1 MKTKILSLAVIFFL
15 CSNLY
20 SQNITNTLG
29 TNGSFIVKY
38 SADTLLKLKQSN
50 GLLEI
55 ARNFKLLNTS
65 DSLTGVIYKSS
76 NPFMHNFHA
85 SGTYGKNTF
94 LGIDAGNFTMA
105 NNSDMFDASYNTG
118 IGENSLSQLTTGFG
132 NTALGTYSMP
142 TNTSGSYNTAIG
154 SNTLFFNTSGSE
166 NTALGNTSMYYNLTG
181 RSNTSIGVG
190 SMFTNTTGNYNTSV
204 GFNSLV
210 SNETGS
216 DNTSVGLK
224 SMNYN
229 ISGSG
234 NTSLGKH
241 SLLNIVSGN
250 NNTAIGQNA
259 AALLVSGSNN
269 IIIGN
274 NANTTT
280 NSVSNQI
287 TLGNNQITSLR
298 CNVQSITSLS
308 DMRDKKNISGLSLG
322 LDFISKLKPRQ
333 FRWDKREWYENNIS
347 DGSKTEDKLNAGFIA
362 QELDEIQTDENAEWL
377 GLVNK
382 DNPDKIEAT
391 YGNLLPV
398 MVKAI
403 QELKEKNEDLER
415 ENNILKSR
423 LDAFSELSKTI
434 SEMQQHQIS
443 LDKELK
449 ALQSNEIRSI
459 KY

>member
-1 MKTKILSLAVIFFL
+1 MKTKILTLAVIFFL

-29 TNGSFIVKY
+29 SNGSFIVKY

-55 ARNFKLLNTS
+55 AKNIKLLNTS
-65 DSLTGVIYKSS
+65 DSLSGVIYKNS
-76 NPFMHNFHA
+76 NKFIHNYQA
-85 SGTYGKNTF
+85 PGTHGKNIF
-94 LGIDAGNFTMA
+94 MGINAGNFTMA
-105 NNSDMFDASYNTG
+105 YNSDIYDASYNTG
-118 IGENSLSQLTTGFG
+118 VGDNSLSLLTIGFG
-132 NTALGTYSMP
+132 NTALGTFSL
-142 TNTSGSYNTAIG
+142 TSNNSGSYNTAIG
-154 SNTLFFNTSGSE
+154 SNALFFNTSGNE

-181 RSNTSIGVG
+181 RSNTSIGVS
-190 SMFTNTTGNYNTSV
+190 SMFNNISGNYNTSV

-210 SNETGS
+210 NNETGS
-216 DNTSVGLK
+216 ENTSVGLK
-224 SMNYN
+224 SMYYN
-229 ISGSG
+229 LSGSG

-259 AALLVSGSNN
+259 AALLISGSNN

-308 DMRDKKNISGLSLG
+308 DMRDKKNISELSLG

-333 FRWDKREWYENNIS
+333 FSWDRREWYENNVS
-347 DGSKTEDKLNAGFIA
+347 DGSKTQEKLNAGFIA
-362 QELDEIQTDENAEWL
+362 QELDEVQINENAEWL

-382 DNPDKIEAT
+382 DNPDKIEAA

-403 QELKEKNEDLER
+403 QELNEKNEKLES

-423 LDAFSELSKTI
+423 LDAVSDIGKVI
-434 SEMQQHQIS
+434 SDIQQHQVN
-443 LDKELK
+443 LEEELK
-449 ALQSNEIRSI
+449 AIRSNQTKSV